1 MSIIEL
7 RNVVKIYGKG
17 ENSTIALDNIN
28 LKIENGEF
36 ISIMGPSGSGKS
48 TLLNIVGCMD
58 ILSSGEYL
66 LKEKTLK
73 NLSNK
78 DLSKIRNQTVS
89 FVFQHFALLKDYNVY
104 ENIDLPLTCRK
115 MSGKARKEK
124 INYYMSRLG
133 IEKLAKKK
141 PAQISGGQQQRVAI
155 ARALVSDA
163 DIILADE
170 PTGALDQ
177 KLVKTCWGFL
187 AK

>member
-115 MSGKARKEK
+115 MSGKAE
-124 INYYMSRLG
+124 
-133 IEKLAKKK
+133 KKK
-141 PAQISGGQQQRVAI
+141 
-155 ARALVSDA
+155 
-163 DIILADE
+163 
-170 PTGALDQ
+170 
-177 KLVKTCWGFL
+177 
-187 AK
+187 